1 MRACMVAYTHYEP
14 DNRVRRY
21 AEYLADLGWEVDAV
35 VLRKVGQEKQKC
47 VGKVN
52 VFRIQERVHNE
63 KSKLTYFLR
72 LFRFLFSSGL
82 FLTRKQLSRQKYD
95 LVHVHSVPDY
105 EVFAAIVP
113 KFLGAKVILDIHD
126 IVPELFLAKFK
137 AKQNSFIFRALLF
150 MERLSTGFADHVI
163 IANHI
168 WYERIV
174 ERSVD
179 KKKCSVI
186 MNFPD
191 TNIFGGKSRT
201 RTDDDFVMIYP
212 GTLSRHQGIE
222 MVINVLSR
230 IRDTVPKLKFHIYGG
245 GTDELFLKDMTQRL
259 GLIDIVIFHESVPLE
274 EIAEKMVNA
283 DMGIEPKRQT
293 GFSDEAFSTKILEF
307 MLLGVPVVASDTS
320 VHKYY
325 ISDEH
330 VKYFKAGD
338 EGDLAES
345 IILFYKDKDL
355 RDAFASRAQKFVKN
369 MCWNVRCNEYMNIIN
384 SLLPVTNEFN
394 VVENTSSGNIG

>member
-35 VLRKVGQEKQKC
+35 VLRKVGQEKQKV
-47 VGKVN
+47 VGNVN

-72 LFRFLFSSGL
+72 IFRFLFNSAL
-82 FLTRKQLSRQKYD
+82 FLALKQFSRKKYD

-113 KFLGAKVILDIHD
+113 KLLGAKVILDIHD

-137 AKQNSFIFRALLF
+137 ANKDSFAFRILLL

-179 KKKCSVI
+179 RKKCSVI

-191 TNIFGGKSRT
+191 TNIFGGKSRE
-201 RTDDDFVMIYP
+201 RNDDDFVMLYP

-230 IRDTVPKLKFHIYGG
+230 IRKDVPRLKFFIYGN
-245 GTDELFLKDMTQRL
+245 GTDEKFLKDLTNKL
-259 GLIDIVIFHESVPLE
+259 GLSDIIKFFDSVSLE
-274 EIAEKMVNA
+274 KIASVMANA
-283 DMGIEPKRQT
+283 DMGIEPKRQF
-293 GFSDEAFSTKILEF
+293 GFSDEAFSTKIFEF

-320 VHKYY
+320 IHRYY
-325 ISDEH
+325 ISEEY

-338 EGDLAES
+338 EEDLAES
-345 IILFYKDKDL
+345 IRLFYNNKEL
-355 RDAFASRAQKFVKN
+355 RDSYVLRASLFIKG
-369 MCWNVRCNEYMNIIN
+369 MCWNVRSDEYMNIIN
-384 SLLPVTNEFN
+384 SLLQVPEN
-394 VVENTSSGNIG
+394 VGVIGQ